1 MSISPLMA
9 RHKEFDRDAAL
20 RAAIAVFADHGFE
33 GTSTEDLLRSMGIS
47 RQSLYDTFGD
57 KRNLYL
63 EALRQYNS
71 NNVSD
76 LIRTLNTAPSPLR
89 GIEAALL
96 QFATAPEFNGAMG
109 CMGVSAICEFGRSDE
124 EITAV
129 TDAMGRTL
137 IGALERR
144 LTDAQAMGEIGSDLD
159 VSAAAQFIG
168 STLSGMKVS
177 ARAGASTDTLRNI
190 ARMALR
196 SLK

>member
-1 MSISPLMA
+1 MA
-9 RHKEFDRDAAL
+9 RHKEFDRGAAL
-20 RAAIAVFADHGFE
+20 KAAIAVFADQGFE
-33 GTSTEDLLRSMGIS
+33 GTSTDDLLRSMGIS

-57 KRNLYL
+57 KRTLYL

-96 QFATAPEFNGAMG
+96 QFATAPEFNGTMG
-109 CMGVSAICEFGRSDE
+109 CMGVSAICEFGRSDK

-144 LTDAQAMGEIGSDLD
+144 LTDAQAMGEIGSDLG
-159 VSAAAQFIG
+159 VPAAAQFIG

-177 ARAGASTDTLRNI
+177 ARAGASTDVLRNI

>member
-1 MSISPLMA
+1 MA

-47 RQSLYDTFGD
+47 RQS
-57 KRNLYL
+57 LYL

-144 LTDAQAMGEIGSDLD
+144 LTDAQAMGELGPDLD

-177 ARAGASTDTLRNI
+177 ARAGASTDILGNI